1 MRSPEDYFVRIL
13 AEHDLLICIPPVVHA
28 IQLASVIGVME
39 VAVIN
44 NNIFSSR
51 ALSQPDQPAHNGR
64 MNELVDFFSKKL
76 RNFSKESCR
85 ICHEKKEKFCT
96 WQNILWPNV
105 TWQDVAWQNFTMTTC
120 YLGQILLDESE
131 HDQMLS

>member
-1 MRSPEDYFVRIL
+1 MNWWIFFPKNCGISLKKVVEFV
-13 AEHDLLICIPPVVHA
+13 
-28 IQLASVIGVME
+28 M
-39 VAVIN
+39 
-44 NNIFSSR
+44 
-51 ALSQPDQPAHNGR
+51 
-64 MNELVDFFSKKL
+64 K
-76 RNFSKESCR
+76 
-85 ICHEKKEKFCT
+85 KKEKFCT

>member
-1 MRSPEDYFVRIL
+1 
-13 AEHDLLICIPPVVHA
+13 
-28 IQLASVIGVME
+28 ME

-76 RNFSKESCR
+76 RNFSKETCR
-85 ICHEKKEKFCT
+85 ICHEKKK
-96 WQNILWPNV
+96 
-105 TWQDVAWQNFTMTTC
+105 NFVLDKTFFDLM
-120 YLGQILLDESE
+120 LLDKMLLDKILL
-131 HDQMLS
+131 

>member
-1 MRSPEDYFVRIL
+1 
-13 AEHDLLICIPPVVHA
+13 
-28 IQLASVIGVME
+28 ME

-131 HDQMLS
+131 HDQMLPWRNVTLTNRTWRNITDP